1 PSDLEIIDAQGRS
14 VSTKNGLINSIDGQG
29 VWAGANGT
37 TELAIFTNPG
47 GMFSLQLVGLG
58 QPLRGVA
65 TYINGPDVRSTAL
78 QGFLAQ
84 GETVSVFLDFVDV
97 PRALAETATLT
108 IPTAIAAASP
118 EPVVARPVTLAM
130 SRPADSQIS
139 SSRIVDG
146 RVSWV
151 AILLKQLLKKLQE
164 LLPDITIDQATEL
177 LLLRAILAKSRLVP
191 GAHDIDPTIF
201 SGVDIQSLLA
211 FALEQS
217 SATVPHQP
225 AEERSAPDTGE
236 ETDLAI

>member
-1 PSDLEIIDAQGRS
+1 
-14 VSTKNGLINSIDGQG
+14 
-29 VWAGANGT
+29 
-37 TELAIFTNPG
+37 
-47 GMFSLQLVGLG
+47 
-58 QPLRGVA
+58 
-65 TYINGPDVRSTAL
+65 
-78 QGFLAQ
+78 AQ

-108 IPTAIAAASP
+108 IPTAVAAASP
-118 EPVVARPVTLAM
+118 EPVAARPVTLAM
-130 SRPADSQIS
+130 SRPADSQVS

-201 SGVDIQSLLA
+201 SGVDIQPLLA

-236 ETDLAI
+236 ETDLAIVTPPAGSEEAALDQAIAETHGWIDPAVRDQPVRLQRTDEQPAVTP